1 MISYTLLETAF
12 LLEVS
17 SVKCTSDKYIGLY
30 TTSIVN
36 QIICIQLGNNNRE
49 DNMNDTTVSG
59 VLINNGGMLMSYHN
73 YQTILDNV
81 TLELDGISREA
92 YEWVR

>member
-1 MISYTLLETAF
+1 MLLETVF
-12 LLEVS
+12 PPNVF

-30 TTSIVN
+30 KTSIVHQTNRN
-36 QIICIQLGNNNRE
+36 QFDKKNTE

-81 TLELDGISREA
+81 TLKLDVISREA
-92 YEWVR
+92 HEWVR